1 MELHALCFLC
11 HRSVEVSMKFL
22 LLCKSLDIASASQM
36 SNQWTLNL
44 CGEMTLWVLWVA
56 EDQCDKTHTLRFRP
70 HVLFVFPHTGTKW
83 GIIVNG
89 CIMSPFSPIFSK
101 KKKAFRKWGVFTLQ
115 LVKVFWLE
123 KYFYYLCSVQK
134 LGYKFLEYLS
144 ANSCSGPFDTDS
156 IYFQNNKV
164 QIMAFFPWHFL
175 FPRTHYSVSL
185 GSPFFIVLLTV

>member
-1 MELHALCFLC
+1 MHY
-11 HRSVEVSMKFL
+11 VS
-22 LLCKSLDIASASQM
+22 
-36 SNQWTLNL
+36 
-44 CGEMTLWVLWVA
+44 
-56 EDQCDKTHTLRFRP
+56 
-70 HVLFVFPHTGTKW
+70 LFPSF
-83 GIIVNG
+83 
-89 CIMSPFSPIFSK
+89 F

-115 LVKVFWLE
+115 LDKVFWLE

-164 QIMAFFPWHFL
+164 QIMAFFPQHFL

-185 GSPFFIVLLTV
+185 GSPFFIVLLTVWYMTCFSPWEKDNRKVVQAHLKALFKMIEKNWKKKKLLNQMKIFCDVSQILVRKLKEIRITWTCNFPNN